1 MEKMFARATTMGTNA
16 RQRVS
21 ERLLAPPSF
30 LQLSADEVIRAS
42 RYHRPL
48 SVVLIQ
54 IDGFQAIRQSK
65 GDNATREIFA
75 DVTARVVHA
84 LRAPDR
90 IGRLGPGQL
99 GVLMPET
106 GLKQCVK
113 AVERMQNAIETTAIP
128 TEAGECLVTISA
140 GLSGLSARMRDPK
153 TFLMSACFELRRA
166 QSIGPNSIC
175 SADPDF
181 AIMTVNRSGQ
191 VH

>member
-16 RQRVS
+16 RQKLS

-30 LQLSADEVIRAS
+30 LQLTADEVVRAS

-48 SVVLIQ
+48 TVVLIQ
-54 IDGFQAIRQSK
+54 IDGLQTLRQSK
-65 GDNATREIFA
+65 GDDVAREVFA
-75 DVTARVVHA
+75 DVTARVLHA

-106 GLKQCVK
+106 GLKHSVK
-113 AVERMQNAIETTAIP
+113 AVERMQNTIRATDVQTQ
-128 TEAGECLVTISA
+128 AGECFVTISA
-140 GLSGLSARMRDPK
+140 GLAGLSARMRDPK

-166 QSIGPNSIC
+166 QSMGPNTIC
-175 SADPDF
+175 AADPDF
-181 AIMTVNRSGQ
+181 AVMTVNRSGQ